1 MPPKPKSNKAKV
13 RTFSATEKDYA
24 MLDAIAGYHGTS
36 KSAMINGLIRKEF
49 WRIFPNGTED
59 ISPDDGAKVSHE

>member
-1 MPPKPKSNKAKV
+1 MPPKPKGNKAKV